1 MEFFLI
7 FFVTG
12 EKDLEMA
19 AKVDANGGGGKGG
32 VSTVSAKVPAVAHP
46 LAEKPDEVASNISY
60 HAQFSPHFSPFK
72 FELEQA
78 YYATAESVRDR
89 LIRVRGCTSWI
100 GIWMLSII
108 IIICESKVFC
118 L

>member
-32 VSTVSAKVPAVAHP
+32 VSAVSAKVPAVAHP

-89 LIRVRGCTSWI
+89 LIRVR
-100 GIWMLSII
+100 
-108 IIICESKVFC
+108 
-118 L
+118 